1 MNSLPFSGI
10 VLNSLD
16 YLNSLNSLKM
26 ILENKTAIITGA
38 TRGIGHAIAIRFAK
52 EGCNV
57 AFCGRTR
64 NAAMESVEAELNAI
78 YSDLQ
83 PPTSDLKAKG
93 YVCDVADY
101 QQAQDFVKEVLADFG
116 QVDILVN
123 NAGITADSAV
133 KRMTE
138 EQFDRVID
146 VNLKSVFCMTKAI
159 QPSMW
164 KQGHGAIVNIG
175 SVVGIA
181 GNYNQANYAASKAG
195 IIGFSK
201 SCAKEF
207 AARNI
212 RVNVVCP
219 GFIETEMTAE
229 VPKELMDTWCSR
241 IPMKR
246 PGTAD
251 EVAQACV
258 FLASDMCPYITSVV
272 LPVCGGMEDA

>member
-1 MNSLPFSGI
+1 ML
-10 VLNSLD
+10 
-16 YLNSLNSLKM
+16 
-26 ILENKTAIITGA
+26 LENKTAIVTGA
-38 TRGIGHAIAIRFAK
+38 TRGIGRAIAIRFAH

-64 NAAMESVEAELNAI
+64 NESMDAVEQELQA
-78 YSDLQ
+78 LGV
-83 PPTSDLKAKG
+83 KAKA
-93 YVCDVADY
+93 YVADVSNF
-101 QQAQDFVKEVLADFG
+101 QAAQDLVKDVLADFG

-123 NAGITADSAV
+123 NAGIKDDAAV

-138 EQFDRVID
+138 EQFDRVVD
-146 VNLKSVFCMTKAI
+146 TNLKSVFNMTKAI

-164 KQGHGAIVNIG
+164 RQGHGSIVNIG

-181 GNYNQANYAASKAG
+181 GNYNQANYAASKAA

-212 RVNVVCP
+212 RVNIVCP
-219 GFIETEMTAE
+219 GFIETEMTAQ
-229 VPKELMDTWCSR
+229 VPKELMDTWTSR

-246 PGTAD
+246 AGTAD

-272 LPVCGGMEDA
+272 LPICGGMEDA

>member
-1 MNSLPFSGI
+1 
-10 VLNSLD
+10 
-16 YLNSLNSLKM
+16 M
-26 ILENKTAIITGA
+26 ILQNKTAIVTGA
-38 TRGIGHAIAIRFAK
+38 TRGIGHAIAVRFAK
-52 EGCNV
+52 EGCDV

-64 NAAMESVEAELNAI
+64 NEKMIAVEQELSA
-78 YSDLQ
+78 LGV
-83 PPTSDLKAKG
+83 KAKG
-93 YVCDVADY
+93 YATDVADY
-101 QQAQDFVKEVLADFG
+101 DSAQAFVKAVLADFG
-116 QVDILVN
+116 KVDILVN
-123 NAGITADSAV
+123 NAGITDDSAV

-138 EQFDRVID
+138 EQFDRVMHT
-146 VNLKSVFCMTKAI
+146 NLKSVFCMTKAI
-159 QPSMW
+159 QPAMW
-164 KQGHGAIVNIG
+164 RQGHGAIVNIG

-181 GNYNQANYAASKAG
+181 GNYNQANYAASKAA

-212 RVNVVCP
+212 RVNVVAP
-219 GFIETEMTAE
+219 GFVQTEMTADI
-229 VPKELMDTWCSR
+229 PKELMDTWCSR

-246 PGTAD
+246 PGTVD

>member
-1 MNSLPFSGI
+1 
-10 VLNSLD
+10 
-16 YLNSLNSLKM
+16 M

-38 TRGIGHAIAIRFAK
+38 TRGIGHAIAVRFAK

-64 NAAMESVEAELNAI
+64 NDRMVAVETELEAMGV
-78 YSDLQ
+78 
-83 PPTSDLKAKG
+83 KAKG
-93 YVCDVADY
+93 YAADVADY
-101 QQAQDFVKEVLADFG
+101 QQAQDFVKSVLADFG
-116 QVDILVN
+116 KVDILVN
-123 NAGITADSAV
+123 NAGITDDSAM

-138 EQFDRVID
+138 EQFNRVMHT
-146 VNLKSVFCMTKAI
+146 NLGSVFCMTKAI

-164 KQGHGAIVNIG
+164 KQGYGSIVNIG

>member
-1 MNSLPFSGI
+1 ML
-10 VLNSLD
+10 
-16 YLNSLNSLKM
+16 
-26 ILENKTAIITGA
+26 LENKTAIVTGA
-38 TRGIGHAIAIRFAK
+38 TRGIGRAIAIRFAK

-57 AFCGRTR
+57 AFCGRSR
-64 NAAMESVEAELNAI
+64 GEKMIAVEQELTA
-78 YSDLQ
+78 LGV
-83 PPTSDLKAKG
+83 KAKG
-93 YVCDVADY
+93 YVADVADME
-101 QQAQDFVKEVLADFG
+101 QAQAFVKEVLADFG
-116 QVDILVN
+116 KVDILVN

-138 EQFDRVID
+138 EQMDRVMHT
-146 VNLKSVFCMTKAI
+146 NLGSVFCMTKAI

-164 KQGHGAIVNIG
+164 KQGYGSIVNIG

-181 GNYNQANYAASKAG
+181 GNYNQANYAASKAA

-212 RVNVVCP
+212 RVNVVAP
-219 GFIETEMTAE
+219 GFVETEMTAE
-229 VPKELMDTWCSR
+229 VPEELMKTWCQR

-246 PGTAD
+246 PGTPD

-272 LPVCGGMEDA
+272 LPICGGMEDA

>member
-1 MNSLPFSGI
+1 
-10 VLNSLD
+10 
-16 YLNSLNSLKM
+16 M
-26 ILENKTAIITGA
+26 ILENKTAIVTGA
-38 TRGIGHAIAIRFAK
+38 TRGIGHAIAIRFAM

-64 NAAMESVEAELNAI
+64 NAAMEAVEKELNEI
-78 YSDLQ
+78 YSELRT
-83 PPTSDLKAKG
+83 PNSELKAKG
-93 YVCDVADY
+93 YAADVADY
-101 QQAQDFVKEVLADFG
+101 QQAQDFVKAVLADFG
-116 QVDILVN
+116 KVDILIN
-123 NAGITADSAV
+123 NAGITDDAAV

-138 EQFDRVID
+138 EQFRRVMD
-146 VNLKSVFCMTKAI
+146 VNLGSVFCMTKAV
-159 QPSMW
+159 QPIMW
-164 KQGHGAIVNIG
+164 KQGYGSIVNIG

-181 GNYNQANYAASKAG
+181 GNYNQANYAASKAA

-207 AARNI
+207 ATRNI

-219 GFIETEMTAE
+219 GFVETEMTAQ

-246 PGTAD
+246 PGKAD

-272 LPVCGGMEDA
+272 LPICGGMEDA

>member
-1 MNSLPFSGI
+1 ML
-10 VLNSLD
+10 
-16 YLNSLNSLKM
+16 
-26 ILENKTAIITGA
+26 LENKTAIVTGA

-64 NAAMESVEAELNAI
+64 NDKMVAVEEELTA
-78 YSDLQ
+78 LGV
-83 PPTSDLKAKG
+83 KAKG
-93 YVCDVADY
+93 YVTDVANYDSA
-101 QQAQDFVKEVLADFG
+101 QAFVKEVLADFG
-116 QVDILVN
+116 KVDILIN
-123 NAGITADSAV
+123 NAGITADSAM

-138 EQFDRVID
+138 DQFDRV
-146 VNLKSVFCMTKAI
+146 VGTNLKSVFCMTKAI

-164 KQGHGAIVNIG
+164 RQGHGSIVNIG

-212 RVNVVCP
+212 RVNVVAP
-219 GFIETEMTAE
+219 GFVQTEMTADI
-229 VPKELMDTWCSR
+229 PKELMETWCSR

-246 PGTAD
+246 PGTPD
-251 EVAQACV
+251 EVANCCV
-258 FLASDMCPYITSVV
+258 FLASDMSSYITSVV
-272 LPVCGGMEDA
+272 LPMCGGMEDA

>member
-1 MNSLPFSGI
+1 MLLQG
-10 VLNSLD
+10 
-16 YLNSLNSLKM
+16 
-26 ILENKTAIITGA
+26 KTAIITGA
-38 TRGIGHAIAIRFAK
+38 TRGIGHAIAVRFAK
-52 EGCNV
+52 EGCDV

-64 NAAMESVEAELNAI
+64 NDQMVAVEQELTA
-78 YSDLQ
+78 LGV
-83 PPTSDLKAKG
+83 KAKG
-93 YVCDVADY
+93 YAYDVADY
-101 QQAQDFVKEVLADFG
+101 DSAQAFVKEALADFG
-116 QVDILVN
+116 KVDILVN
-123 NAGITADSAV
+123 NAGITDDAAV

-138 EQFDRVID
+138 EQFNRVMHT
-146 VNLKSVFCMTKAI
+146 NLGSVFCMTKAI

-164 KQGHGAIVNIG
+164 KQGHGSIVNIG
-175 SVVGIA
+175 SVVGVA
-181 GNYNQANYAASKAG
+181 GNYNQANYAASKAA
-195 IIGFSK
+195 ILGFSK

-229 VPKELMDTWCSR
+229 VPKDLMNTWCQR

-246 PGTAD
+246 PGTTD

-258 FLASDMCPYITSVV
+258 FLASDMCPYITSVM

>member
-1 MNSLPFSGI
+1 
-10 VLNSLD
+10 
-16 YLNSLNSLKM
+16 M
-26 ILENKTAIITGA
+26 ILENKTAIVTGA

-64 NAAMESVEAELNAI
+64 NDAMVAVEKELNG
-78 YSDLQ
+78 LGV
-83 PPTSDLKAKG
+83 KAKG
-93 YVCDVADY
+93 YAADVADY
-101 QQAQDFVKEVLADFG
+101 ASAQAFVKEVLTDFG

-123 NAGITADSAV
+123 NAGITADSAM

-138 EQFDRVID
+138 EQFDQVLHT
-146 VNLKSVFCMTKAI
+146 NLKSVFCMTKAI
-159 QPSMW
+159 QPARW
-164 KQGHGAIVNIG
+164 KQGYGSIVNIG

-212 RVNVVCP
+212 RVNVVAP
-219 GFIETEMTAE
+219 GFVQTEMTADI
-229 VPKELMDTWCSR
+229 PKELMDTWCSR

-246 PGTAD
+246 PGTTD

-258 FLASDMCPYITSVV
+258 FLASDMCPYITSIV

>member
-1 MNSLPFSGI
+1 
-10 VLNSLD
+10 
-16 YLNSLNSLKM
+16 M

-38 TRGIGHAIAIRFAK
+38 TRGIGRAIALRFAK

-64 NAAMESVEAELNAI
+64 NDNMIAVEDELNA
-78 YSDLQ
+78 LGV
-83 PPTSDLKAKG
+83 KAKG
-93 YVCDVADY
+93 YACDVADY
-101 QQAQDFVKEVLADFG
+101 RQAQDFVSAVLADFG
-116 QVDILVN
+116 KVDILVN
-123 NAGITADSAV
+123 NAGITDDAAV

-138 EQFDRVID
+138 EQFDRVMHT
-146 VNLKSVFCMTKAI
+146 NLGSVFCMTKAV

-164 KQGHGAIVNIG
+164 RQGHGSIVNIG

-181 GNYNQANYAASKAG
+181 GNYNQANYAASKAA

-246 PGTAD
+246 PGKAD
-251 EVAQACV
+251 EIAQACV
-258 FLASDMCPYITSVV
+258 FLASDMCPYITSHVM
-272 LPVCGGMEDA
+272 PICGGMEDA

>member
-1 MNSLPFSGI
+1 
-10 VLNSLD
+10 
-16 YLNSLNSLKM
+16 M
-26 ILENKTAIITGA
+26 ILENKTAIVTGA
-38 TRGIGHAIAIRFAK
+38 TRGIGRAIAIRFAK

-57 AFCGRTR
+57 AFCGRSR
-64 NAAMESVEAELNAI
+64 GEKMIAVEQELTA
-78 YSDLQ
+78 LGV
-83 PPTSDLKAKG
+83 KAKG
-93 YVCDVADY
+93 YVADVADME
-101 QQAQDFVKEVLADFG
+101 QAQAFVKEVLADFG
-116 QVDILVN
+116 RVDILVN
-123 NAGITADSAV
+123 NAGITDDSAV

-138 EQFDRVID
+138 EQMDRVMHT
-146 VNLKSVFCMTKAI
+146 NLGSVFCMTKAI

-164 KQGHGAIVNIG
+164 KQGYGSIVNIG

-181 GNYNQANYAASKAG
+181 GNYNQANYAASKAA

-212 RVNVVCP
+212 RVNVVAP
-219 GFIETEMTAE
+219 GFVETEMTAE
-229 VPKELMDTWCSR
+229 VPEELMKTWCQR

-246 PGTAD
+246 PGTPD

-272 LPVCGGMEDA
+272 LPICGGMEDA

>member
-1 MNSLPFSGI
+1 
-10 VLNSLD
+10 
-16 YLNSLNSLKM
+16 M
-26 ILENKTAIITGA
+26 ILANKTAIVTGA
-38 TRGIGHAIAIRFAK
+38 TRGIGRAIAIRFAK

-64 NAAMESVEAELNAI
+64 GDKMIAVEKELN
-78 YSDLQ
+78 DLGV
-83 PPTSDLKAKG
+83 KAKG
-93 YVCDVADY
+93 YAYDVADY
-101 QQAQDFVKEVLADFG
+101 ASAQAFVKEVLTDFG

-138 EQFDRVID
+138 EQMDTVMHT
-146 VNLKSVFCMTKAI
+146 NLGSVFCMTKAI
-159 QPSMW
+159 QPPMW

-181 GNYNQANYAASKAG
+181 GNYNQANYAASKAA

-212 RVNVVCP
+212 RVNVVAP
-219 GFIETEMTAE
+219 GFVETEMTAE
-229 VPKELMDTWCSR
+229 VPEELMKTWTSR

-246 PGTAD
+246 AGKPD

-272 LPVCGGMEDA
+272 LPICGGMEDA

>member
-1 MNSLPFSGI
+1 ML
-10 VLNSLD
+10 LD
-16 YLNSLNSLKM
+16 
-26 ILENKTAIITGA
+26 NKTAIVTGA
-38 TRGIGHAIAIRFAK
+38 TRGIGHAIAVRFAK

-57 AFCGRTR
+57 AFCGRSR
-64 NAAMESVEAELNAI
+64 GEKMVAVEQELLA
-78 YSDLQ
+78 LGV
-83 PPTSDLKAKG
+83 KAKG
-93 YVCDVADY
+93 YAYDVADY
-101 QQAQDFVKEVLADFG
+101 DSAQAFVKEVLTDFG

-123 NAGITADSAV
+123 NAGITDDSAV

-138 EQFDRVID
+138 EQMDRVMHT
-146 VNLKSVFCMTKAI
+146 NLGSVFCMTKAI

-164 KQGHGAIVNIG
+164 KQGFGSIVNIG

-181 GNYNQANYAASKAG
+181 GNYNQANYAASKAA

-212 RVNVVCP
+212 RVNVVAP
-219 GFIETEMTAE
+219 GFVETEMTAE
-229 VPKELMDTWCSR
+229 VPPELMKTWTSR

-246 PGTAD
+246 AGKPD

-272 LPVCGGMEDA
+272 LPICGGMEDA

>member
-1 MNSLPFSGI
+1 
-10 VLNSLD
+10 
-16 YLNSLNSLKM
+16 M
-26 ILENKTAIITGA
+26 ILQNKTAIVTGA
-38 TRGIGHAIAIRFAK
+38 TRGIGHAIAVRFAK
-52 EGCNV
+52 EGCDV

-64 NAAMESVEAELNAI
+64 NEKMIAVEQELSA
-78 YSDLQ
+78 LGV
-83 PPTSDLKAKG
+83 KAKG
-93 YVCDVADY
+93 YATDVADY
-101 QQAQDFVKEVLADFG
+101 DSAQAFVKEVLADFG
-116 QVDILVN
+116 KVDILVN
-123 NAGITADSAV
+123 NAGITDDSAV

-138 EQFDRVID
+138 EQFDRVMHT
-146 VNLKSVFCMTKAI
+146 NLKSVFCTTKAI
-159 QPSMW
+159 QPAMW
-164 KQGHGAIVNIG
+164 RQGHGAIVNIG

-181 GNYNQANYAASKAG
+181 GNYNQANYAASKAA

-212 RVNVVCP
+212 RVNVVAP
-219 GFIETEMTAE
+219 GFVQTEMTADI
-229 VPKELMDTWCSR
+229 PKELMDTWCSR

-246 PGTAD
+246 PGTVD

>member
-1 MNSLPFSGI
+1 ML
-10 VLNSLD
+10 
-16 YLNSLNSLKM
+16 
-26 ILENKTAIITGA
+26 LENKTAIVTGA
-38 TRGIGHAIAIRFAK
+38 TRGIGRAIAIRFAK

-57 AFCGRTR
+57 AFCGRSR
-64 NAAMESVEAELNAI
+64 GEKMIAVEQELTA
-78 YSDLQ
+78 LGV
-83 PPTSDLKAKG
+83 KAKG
-93 YVCDVADY
+93 YVADVADME
-101 QQAQDFVKEVLADFG
+101 QAQAFVKEVLADFG
-116 QVDILVN
+116 RVDILVN
-123 NAGITADSAV
+123 NAGITDDSAV

-138 EQFDRVID
+138 EQMDRVMHT
-146 VNLKSVFCMTKAI
+146 NLGSVFCMTKAI

-164 KQGHGAIVNIG
+164 KQGYGSIVNIG

-181 GNYNQANYAASKAG
+181 GNYNQANYAASKAA

-212 RVNVVCP
+212 RVNVVAP
-219 GFIETEMTAE
+219 GFVETEMTAE
-229 VPKELMDTWCSR
+229 VPEELMKTWCQR

-246 PGTAD
+246 PGTPD

-272 LPVCGGMEDA
+272 LPICGGMEDA

>member
-1 MNSLPFSGI
+1 
-10 VLNSLD
+10 
-16 YLNSLNSLKM
+16 M
-26 ILENKTAIITGA
+26 ILENKIAIITGA
-38 TRGIGHAIAIRFAK
+38 TRGIGRAIALRFAK
-52 EGCNV
+52 EGCHI

-64 NAAMESVEAELNAI
+64 SDAMIAVENELQ
-78 YSDLQ
+78 SLGV
-83 PPTSDLKAKG
+83 KAKG
-93 YVCDVADY
+93 YAVDVS
-101 QQAQDFVKEVLADFG
+101 QMQSAQDFVKQVIDDFG

-123 NAGITADSAV
+123 NAGITADAAV

-138 EQFDRVID
+138 EQFRQVMDI
-146 VNLKSVFCMTKAI
+146 NLGSVFCMTKAI
-159 QPSMW
+159 QPHLW
-164 KQGHGAIVNIG
+164 RQAHGSIVNIG

-181 GNYNQANYAASKAG
+181 GNYNQANYAASKAA

-212 RVNVVCP
+212 RVNVVAP
-219 GFIETEMTAE
+219 GFVETEMTAQ

-251 EVAQACV
+251 EVAQACA

-272 LPVCGGMEDA
+272 LPICGGMEDA

>member
-1 MNSLPFSGI
+1 
-10 VLNSLD
+10 
-16 YLNSLNSLKM
+16 M
-26 ILENKTAIITGA
+26 ILENKTAIVTGA

-64 NAAMESVEAELNAI
+64 NDKMIAVEKELNA
-78 YSDLQ
+78 LGV
-83 PPTSDLKAKG
+83 KAKG
-93 YVCDVADY
+93 YAADVANY
-101 QQAQDFVKEVLADFG
+101 ASAQSFVKEVLADFG
-116 QVDILVN
+116 KVDILVN
-123 NAGITADSAV
+123 NAGITDDSAV

-138 EQFDRVID
+138 EQFDRV
-146 VNLKSVFCMTKAI
+146 VGTNLKSVFCMTKAI

-164 KQGHGAIVNIG
+164 KQGHGSIVNIG

-207 AARNI
+207 ATRNI
-212 RVNVVCP
+212 RVNVLCP
-219 GFIETEMTAE
+219 GFIETEMTAD
-229 VPKELMDTWCSR
+229 VPKELMDTWTSR

-246 PGTAD
+246 AGTPD
-251 EVAQACV
+251 EVAKCSV
-258 FLASDMCPYITSVV
+258 FLASDMSSYITSVV
-272 LPVCGGMEDA
+272 LPMCGGMEDA

>member
-1 MNSLPFSGI
+1 
-10 VLNSLD
+10 
-16 YLNSLNSLKM
+16 M
-26 ILENKTAIITGA
+26 ILENKTAIVTGA

-64 NAAMESVEAELNAI
+64 NDKMVAVENELNAMGV
-78 YSDLQ
+78 
-83 PPTSDLKAKG
+83 KAKG
-93 YVCDVADY
+93 YAYDVADY
-101 QQAQDFVKEVLADFG
+101 ASAQAFVKEVLSDFG

-123 NAGITADSAV
+123 NAGITDDAAV

-138 EQFDRVID
+138 EQFDKVVG

-159 QPSMW
+159 QPALW

-219 GFIETEMTAE
+219 GFVETEMTAE

-246 PGTAD
+246 PGTPD

-258 FLASDMCPYITSVV
+258 FLASDMCPYLTSVV

>member
-1 MNSLPFSGI
+1 
-10 VLNSLD
+10 
-16 YLNSLNSLKM
+16 M
-26 ILENKTAIITGA
+26 ILQNKTAIVTGA
-38 TRGIGHAIAIRFAK
+38 TRGIGHAIAVRFAK
-52 EGCNV
+52 EGCDV

-64 NAAMESVEAELNAI
+64 NEKMIAVEQELSA
-78 YSDLQ
+78 LGV
-83 PPTSDLKAKG
+83 KAKG
-93 YVCDVADY
+93 YATDVADY
-101 QQAQDFVKEVLADFG
+101 DSAQAFVKEVLADFG
-116 QVDILVN
+116 KVDILVN
-123 NAGITADSAV
+123 NAGITDDSAV

-138 EQFDRVID
+138 EQFDRVMHT
-146 VNLKSVFCMTKAI
+146 NLKSVFCMTKAI
-159 QPSMW
+159 QPAMW
-164 KQGHGAIVNIG
+164 RQGHGAIVNIG

-181 GNYNQANYAASKAG
+181 GNYNQANYAASKAA

-212 RVNVVCP
+212 RVNVVAP
-219 GFIETEMTAE
+219 GFVQTEMTADI
-229 VPKELMDTWCSR
+229 PKELMDTWCSR

-246 PGTAD
+246 PGTVD

>member
-1 MNSLPFSGI
+1 ML
-10 VLNSLD
+10 
-16 YLNSLNSLKM
+16 
-26 ILENKTAIITGA
+26 LENKTAIVTGA
-38 TRGIGHAIAIRFAK
+38 TRGIGHAIATRFAK

-64 NAAMESVEAELNAI
+64 GEKMVAVEQELQA
-78 YSDLQ
+78 LGV
-83 PPTSDLKAKG
+83 KAKG
-93 YVCDVADY
+93 YAADVADMG
-101 QQAQDFVKEVLADFG
+101 QAQAFVKEVLADFG
-116 QVDILVN
+116 TVDILVN
-123 NAGITADSAV
+123 NAGITDDSAV

-138 EQFDRVID
+138 EQMDRVMHT
-146 VNLKSVFCMTKAI
+146 NLGSVFCMTKAI

-164 KQGHGAIVNIG
+164 KQGYGSIVNIG

-181 GNYNQANYAASKAG
+181 GNYNQANYAASKAA

-212 RVNVVCP
+212 RVNVVAP

-229 VPKELMDTWCSR
+229 VPPELMKTWCQR

-246 PGTAD
+246 AGSTD

-272 LPVCGGMEDA
+272 LPICGGMEDA

>member
-1 MNSLPFSGI
+1 ML
-10 VLNSLD
+10 
-16 YLNSLNSLKM
+16 
-26 ILENKTAIITGA
+26 LENKIAIVTGA
-38 TRGIGHAIAIRFAK
+38 TRGIGHAIAVRFAK

-57 AFCGRTR
+57 AFCGRSR
-64 NAAMESVEAELNAI
+64 NAAMEAVEAELNA
-78 YSDLQ
+78 LGV
-83 PPTSDLKAKG
+83 KAKG
-93 YVCDVADY
+93 YAYNVAEY

-116 QVDILVN
+116 KVDILIN
-123 NAGITADSAV
+123 NAGITNDSAM

-138 EQFDRVID
+138 EQFDQVVG
-146 VNLKSVFCMTKAI
+146 VNLKSVFCMTKAV
-159 QPSMW
+159 QPAMW
-164 KQGHGAIVNIG
+164 KQGYGSIVNMG

-246 PGTAD
+246 PGKTD

-272 LPVCGGMEDA
+272 LPICGGMEDA

>member
-1 MNSLPFSGI
+1 MLLI
-10 VLNSLD
+10 
-16 YLNSLNSLKM
+16 
-26 ILENKTAIITGA
+26 NKTAIVTGA

-57 AFCGRTR
+57 AFCGRTHTDKMV
-64 NAAMESVEAELNAI
+64 AVEQELNA
-78 YSDLQ
+78 LGV
-83 PPTSDLKAKG
+83 KAKG
-93 YVCDVADY
+93 YAYDVADY
-101 QQAQDFVKEVLADFG
+101 ASAQAFVKEVLADFG
-116 QVDILVN
+116 SVDILVN
-123 NAGITADSAV
+123 NAGITDDAAV

-138 EQFDRVID
+138 EQFDRV
-146 VNLKSVFCMTKAI
+146 VGTNLKSVFCMTKAV
-159 QPSMW
+159 QPAMW
-164 KQGHGAIVNIG
+164 KQGHGSIVNIG

-212 RVNVVCP
+212 RVNVVAP
-219 GFIETEMTAE
+219 GFVQTEMTADI
-229 VPKELMDTWCSR
+229 PKELMDTWCSR

-246 PGTAD
+246 AGTTD

-272 LPVCGGMEDA
+272 LPICGGMEDA

>member
-1 MNSLPFSGI
+1 
-10 VLNSLD
+10 
-16 YLNSLNSLKM
+16 M

-57 AFCGRTR
+57 AFCGRSR
-64 NAAMESVEAELNAI
+64 NEAMAKVEQELL
-78 YSDLQ
+78 DLGV
-83 PPTSDLKAKG
+83 KAKG

-101 QQAQDFVKEVLADFG
+101 ESAQSFVKEVLADFG
-116 QVDILVN
+116 KVDILVN
-123 NAGITADSAV
+123 NAGITDDAAV

-138 EQFDRVID
+138 EQFNRVIHT
-146 VNLKSVFCMTKAI
+146 NLGSVFCMTKAI

-164 KQGHGAIVNIG
+164 RQGYGSIINIG
-175 SVVGIA
+175 SVVGVA
-181 GNYNQANYAASKAG
+181 GNYNQANYAASKAA
-195 IIGFSK
+195 ILGFSK

-212 RVNVVCP
+212 RVNVVVP

-229 VPKELMDTWCSR
+229 VPKELMDTWCQR

-246 PGTAD
+246 PGTTD

-258 FLASDMCPYITSVV
+258 FFASDMCPYITSVM